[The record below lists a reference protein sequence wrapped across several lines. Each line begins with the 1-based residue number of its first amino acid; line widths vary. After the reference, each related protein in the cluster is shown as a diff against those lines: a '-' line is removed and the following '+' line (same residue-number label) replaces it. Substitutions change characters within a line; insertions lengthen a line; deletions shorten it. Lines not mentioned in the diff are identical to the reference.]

1 MTRVLKIL
9 SYAVVMFLVYLL
21 VLGVFNK
28 LNNSTQAD
36 DPYIA
41 NDVAAEE
48 GEFFDDD
55 VDLFGIEEDNYEPV
69 SSGTVIDYN
78 EIDRTIEKRKE
89 ETKPKATPVSTT
101 DYTSVPVNQS
111 PVRMTSSTGEFM
123 VIAGNYIMHS
133 NAGGMANKLKQMGFS
148 SAEIVVFD
156 LSQYHSVVASRTD
169 DYDRAVNV
177 VSELKQKGIDSYVHR
192 KK

>member
-9 SYAVVMFLVYLL
+9 SYAVVVFLVYLL

-28 LNNSTQAD
+28 MNKSTQAD
-36 DPYIA
+36 EPYVA
-41 NDVAAEE
+41 NEAAAEE
-48 GEFFDDD
+48 SEFFDDD
-55 VDLFGIEEDNYEPV
+55 DDLFGIAEENYEPA

-89 ETKPKATPVSTT
+89 EAKPKVTPVSTT
-101 DYTSVPVNQS
+101 DYTSAPVNQS
-111 PVRMTSSTGEFM
+111 PARTISSSGEFM

-133 NAGGMANKLKQMGFS
+133 NAGSMAIKLKQMGFS